1 MSVILQICYYVNFFL
16 MFYCQDKDDPDKW
29 AELKRMEVEYE
40 KRRIAMVTYAESVRH
55 AQQVQVDDIPLP
67 TLQLPNDPNAFMGLP
82 SQIPLPTDLPVPLS
96 SIISHPMIALPVP
109 PGLALPPP
117 HGILKK
123 TSAYT
128 AIPSKPKK
136 PPGVPP
142 GPPPELSDDD
152 EEEVEEPMDQDGKEY
167 YMVKL
172 GVYESSRILQAHR
185 GTVTEHQLYF
195 TSYMSPHSMS
205 FIVRLEIQV

>member
-1 MSVILQICYYVNFFL
+1 L
-16 MFYCQDKDDPDKW
+16 
-29 AELKRMEVEYE
+29 
-40 KRRIAMVTYAESVRH
+40 
-55 AQQVQVDDIPLP
+55 
-67 TLQLPNDPNAFMGLP
+67 
-82 SQIPLPTDLPVPLS
+82 
-96 SIISHPMIALPVP
+96 IALPVP

-152 EEEVEEPMDQDGKEY
+152 DDEEEEQEEPMDQDGKEY
-167 YMVKL
+167 YIVKL
-172 GVYESSRILQAHR
+172 GVYGRSRMLQAHT
-185 GTVTEHQLYF
+185 GTLTEYHLYF

-205 FIVRLEIQV
+205 FIIRLEIQV

>member
-1 MSVILQICYYVNFFL
+1 
-16 MFYCQDKDDPDKW
+16 
-29 AELKRMEVEYE
+29 MEVEYE

-96 SIISHPMIALPVP
+96 SIVPHPIMTLPVP

-128 AIPSKPKK
+128 AVPVKPKK

-152 EEEVEEPMDQDGKEY
+152 EEEPMDEDGKEY
-167 YMVKL
+167 C
-172 GVYESSRILQAHR
+172 ILK
-185 GTVTEHQLYF
+185 
-195 TSYMSPHSMS
+195 
-205 FIVRLEIQV
+205 LEIYGLFVSLHLIYECIQHVFIIHPGYPCLILLSFNVEQI

>member
-1 MSVILQICYYVNFFL
+1 
-16 MFYCQDKDDPDKW
+16 
-29 AELKRMEVEYE
+29 MEVEYE

-96 SIISHPMIALPVP
+96 SIVPHPVMALPVP

-123 TSAYT
+123 TSAY
-128 AIPSKPKK
+128 ASIPARPKK
-136 PPGVPP
+136 SPGVPP
-142 GPPPELSDDD
+142 GPPPELSDD
-152 EEEVEEPMDQDGKEY
+152 EEQPMDQDGKDY
-167 YMVKL
+167 
-172 GVYESSRILQAHR
+172 SILFHFIRYISA
-185 GTVTEHQLYF
+185 
-195 TSYMSPHSMS
+195 HSMFLS
-205 FIVRLEIQV
+205 YIQFLFCSVLTLTMLEPWVLI

>member
-1 MSVILQICYYVNFFL
+1 
-16 MFYCQDKDDPDKW
+16 
-29 AELKRMEVEYE
+29 
-40 KRRIAMVTYAESVRH
+40 
-55 AQQVQVDDIPLP
+55 LP

-82 SQIPLPTDLPVPLS
+82 SQIPLPTDLPVPLA

-152 EEEVEEPMDQDGKEY
+152 NEDDEQEPMDQDGKEY
-167 YMVKL
+167 YIVKF
-172 GVYESSRILQAHR
+172 GIYGSSRMLQAHM
-185 GTVTEHQLYF
+185 GTLIDHQLHI
-195 TSYMSPHSMS
+195 TSYMTPQGMS
-205 FIVRLEIQV
+205 FIILWGILV

>member
-1 MSVILQICYYVNFFL
+1 MP
-16 MFYCQDKDDPDKW
+16 QDKDDPEKW

-67 TLQLPNDPNAFMGLP
+67 TLQLPNDPTAFMGLP

-96 SIISHPMIALPVP
+96 SIVPHPLISLPVP

-117 HGILKK
+117 HSILKK
-123 TSAYT
+123 TSAYAT
-128 AIPSKPKK
+128 VPAKPKK

-152 EEEVEEPMDQDGKEY
+152 EEEPMDEDGKKYCNLMLGARGASTSSCPHLGTFMVSLQDNIYHIFIIRMEY
-167 YMVKL
+167 PCL
-172 GVYESSRILQAHR
+172 IL
-185 GTVTEHQLYF
+185 LILMI
-195 TSYMSPHSMS
+195 S
-205 FIVRLEIQV
+205 IC